1 MIVTLLLG
9 GLLGC
14 GGAAPPPP
22 AATADAPA
30 PTPPLAE
37 ALYGGELGD
46 DATPLGDRVRLLLW
60 LRAMKLSPEAE
71 AIAAREVVG
80 AAELTA
86 LRAPYEALA
95 RDLASGLPEDSAA
108 ADYAAQ
114 ITAAR
119 AAGPDPRK
127 ARAAWIRGALD
138 EAAAFSATLDELQ
151 RKGMAASLFLL
162 RKRVGAELTPELY
175 TDLLGNPWQAG
186 DFASLRRSRSGEQGQ
201 LDMGAL
207 FTLEG
212 GRTDLT
218 ENLDGLKLDVL
229 VAIALSHPD
238 LAGAV
243 EVLQGRRDPLDLSAT
258 EPAAVPPRAT
268 DPGSP

>member
-1 MIVTLLLG
+1 MTTEI
-9 GLLGC
+9 
-14 GGAAPPPP
+14 
-22 AATADAPA
+22 
-30 PTPPLAE
+30 
-37 ALYGGELGD
+37 
-46 DATPLGDRVRLLLW
+46 
-60 LRAMKLSPEAE
+60 
-71 AIAAREVVG
+71 
-80 AAELTA
+80 
-86 LRAPYEALA
+86 
-95 RDLASGLPEDSAA
+95 
-108 ADYAAQ
+108 
-114 ITAAR
+114 
-119 AAGPDPRK
+119 
-127 ARAAWIRGALD
+127 
-138 EAAAFSATLDELQ
+138 
-151 RKGMAASLFLL
+151 
-162 RKRVGAELTPELY
+162 Y

-201 LDMGAL
+201 LDVGAL